1 MSQKQCGAIPSGP
14 GCRERG
20 PCGAPPFGLPSLERA
35 CGGLRPQWTL
45 RAFIQGE
52 GGGLPWETEGS
63 GASLLTAEIGS
74 VTGLGRKGAAATVHA
89 SHHLGV
95 PLLPSGSRCP
105 THLGRLPIIDTAR
118 ERGAAL
124 RKAERRYAEVN
135 PLVVACFEEP
145 PRVAFWYEAAKP
157 RIFRPV
163 RSIAESG
170 QP

>member
-1 MSQKQCGAIPSGP
+1 MRRASPSG
-14 GCRERG
+14 GRC
-20 PCGAPPFGLPSLERA
+20 APSFKGRV
-35 CGGLRPQWTL
+35 
-45 RAFIQGE
+45 
-52 GGGLPWETEGS
+52 GGLPWETEGS

-74 VTGLGRKGAAATVHA
+74 VTGPGRSGAVAAVHA

-95 PLLPSGSRCP
+95 PFIPYGSRCP

-135 PLVVACFEEP
+135 PPVVACFEGP
-145 PRVAFWYEAAKP
+145 PREAFWYEAAKP

-163 RSIAESG
+163 RRIAESG